1 MHNQWQHVVTGECQ
15 ILIHVNKLLIMIVSQ
30 ADGIIYWTETTKHY
44 DILIDKTPSGYE
56 CLEGYGPNVGTW
68 V

>member
-1 MHNQWQHVVTGECQ
+1 
-15 ILIHVNKLLIMIVSQ
+15 MIVSQ